1 MRTKLLAVWTV
12 RLLLAASLAIP
23 GYSAETPSVGS
34 AAAPDPSP
42 AALTRRLEDLQQEM
56 ARLQSELAEVKK
68 QLTGATASSAGATAV
83 PLAAPAAPA
92 ASPAPAAVPA
102 SLGPVAPA
110 PQAATGVVGFLSS
123 ISMSGT
129 VDGYYGYNFNHPHVS
144 STPSPTLVG
153 PGFGTGLRA
162 FDGRNEQIGLNLF
175 ELNFDKAVDPKNP
188 LGFHLALGYGDAM
201 NVVNATDPGTFL
213 FAQYLKEAY
222 FSYLAPVGKG
232 LQVDFGKFV
241 TTNGAEV
248 IETKDNWN
256 YSRGLLFTFAIPFYH
271 FGLRAKYPINDKVSI
286 TGLLVNGWNN
296 IVDNNTGKTYGV
308 SLSANPTKKISL
320 TQNYYVG
327 PEQFNTNSNWRQ
339 LTDTVVTYN
348 PTGKLSLM
356 TNFDYGREKP
366 CNFISLTNPCPGAN
380 ATNNPAAWWSGI
392 AQYARY
398 AFNDATAVALR
409 YEYLNDHNNY
419 AFNGFGSTG
428 RGQHVQEGTVT
439 LERVLA
445 KHLITRLEYRG
456 DVSNL
461 RPFTKGTRLCGPAIS
476 PSFACFKSQST
487 ATVGLIYVFDTSKP

>member
-1 MRTKLLAVWTV
+1 MRTKRHTVWTVAVLLAV
-12 RLLLAASLAIP
+12 SLVTPAF
-23 GYSAETPSVGS
+23 SAETPAEPSAKPAAEP
-34 AAAPDPSP
+34 AAASP
-42 AALTRRLEDLQQEM
+42 AALSRRLEDLQQEM
-56 ARLQSELAEVKK
+56 ARLQSELTEVKK
-68 QLTGATASSAGATAV
+68 QLAGRSSASAAAPV
-83 PLAAPAAPA
+83 AAPA
-92 ASPAPAAVPA
+92 APAAVPA

-110 PQAATGVVGFLSS
+110 PQAASGVAGFLSS
-123 ISMSGT
+123 IGMSGT
-129 VDGYYGYNFNHPHVS
+129 VDGYYSYNFNHPRTAFPS
-144 STPSPTLVG
+144 SPSFFPSTSA
-153 PGFGTGLRA
+153 LRA

-188 LGFHLALGYGDAM
+188 LGFHLAFGYGDAM
-201 NVVNATDPGTFL
+201 NVVNSTDPGNSTTTF

-271 FGLRAKYPINDKVSI
+271 FGLRAKYPINDKVSL
-286 TGLLVNGWNN
+286 TGLVVNGWNN

-308 SLSANPTKKISL
+308 SLVANPTKKVSI
-320 TQNYYVG
+320 TQNYYFG
-327 PEQFNTNSNWRQ
+327 PEQANTNSNWRQ

-366 CNFISLTNPCPGAN
+366 CNATLTNPCPGVS
-380 ATNNPAAWWSGI
+380 ATNPAAWWSGI

-398 AFNDATAVALR
+398 AFNDTTALALR
-409 YEYLNDHNNY
+409 YEYLNDHSNY
-419 AFNGFGSTG
+419 AFNGFSSTG
-428 RGQHVQEGTVT
+428 RGQHVNEGTVT

-461 RPFTKGTRLCGPAIS
+461 RPFTKFTRS
-476 PSFACFKSQST
+476 FKSQST
-487 ATVGLIYVFDTSKP
+487 ATVGLIYVFDTTKP